1 MYEKVS
7 DEELVLA
14 DKLTNDIA
22 DNIQKYFME
31 SVNPKYTQFCKVV
44 VLVPLTENLNEEF
57 MIDVP
62 KEMMDEDN
70 STLLEYFVNH
80 IYKPEDKYMTESI
93 NTIIAERDAAT
104 LRLEENLK
112 NFDPEAF
119 SEECDEDFVMRLFGI
134 NPDPPCPI
142 NKTFHSDFDG
152 DILEMSD
159 ILSMLTEDD
168 DDEYLVELA
177 ASRVYPFLRERNE
190 SGLKFT
196 DEELELIRKI
206 DTGKVGIPN
215 NPLEITVTGKTKFLP
230 HAIERS
236 EQREISPDAA
246 SINDIIQASVIMF
259 EQSKRDES
267 DDYFPYLFVGPVD
280 AVVIGVTKRGKLEAD
295 AVITLWNYRE
305 LKSLSPKDMQS
316 KKNLDK
322 ILVEVVKCI
331 PAKKEQN

>member
-1 MYEKVS
+1 MNTNVNMTP
-7 DEELVLA
+7 EEYRQA
-14 DKLTNDIA
+14 LTSL
-22 DNIQKYFME
+22 KKCF
-31 SVNPKYTQFCKVV
+31 
-44 VLVPLTENLNEEF
+44 
-57 MIDVP
+57 
-62 KEMMDEDN
+62 
-70 STLLEYFVNH
+70 
-80 IYKPEDKYMTESI
+80 TESMEI
-93 NTIIAERDAAT
+93 
-104 LRLEENLK
+104 L
-112 NFDPEAF
+112 
-119 SEECDEDFVMRLFGI
+119 S
-134 NPDPPCPI
+134 
-142 NKTFHSDFDG
+142 
-152 DILEMSD
+152 ILENATIVYDS
-159 ILSMLTEDD
+159 
-168 DDEYLVELA
+168 DEYLAESA

-215 NPLEITVTGKTKFLP
+215 NPSEMTVTGKTKFLP

-259 EQSKRDES
+259 EQSKHDES
-267 DDYFPYLFVGPVD
+267 DAYFPYLFVGPDD

-322 ILVEVVKCI
+322 VLLAIVDEM
-331 PAKKEQN
+331 KE